1 MHIMT
6 NSYRFYNILE
16 ILFCFLLLFTG
27 FCFSKEC
34 SGALNGHYDT
44 ESCAVGGCCIPSD
57 GTGDTRCCIPTL
69 TLILVSVFI
78 GGTIFTIIVVIL
90 CCVICRYRKKK
101 KLRQRLEERRRRQ
114 RERDQERQRRLM
126 MDPFVNG
133 DPFQATGQEVEGT
146 SQPPHY
152 HGQETDTNIPQQTQ
166 PHTQTPTHAPTQGPT
181 QQNRYVPPP
190 YPNSPPPAYFS
201 RIGTRHEDRQT
212 SRTRNST
219 IESRS
224 SFHTDDIQPEV
235 TIVES
240 PSPSIPPPAP
250 APVIQQSHSRSSNSV
265 STTNINVPLGLVEI
279 NNANNRNNSRIHNE
293 QRILTIQDLESEE
306 KEDTMGE
313 ISKPES
319 RMSTKFS
326 FYPNNASRLSV
337 HPEEKS
343 PSMQNSRTSTKT
355 DKESR
360 TKHESRM
367 STISDTRN
375 VTNKNSRNSIKSETR
390 NSVNNESR
398 VSSHIMP
405 SVSNNERTKIPNDN
419 RGMFIKSRVSVVPED
434 LGRDDITTRNSSH
447 GRSYVRSVDP
457 DERVVSNLDY
467 V

>member
-1 MHIMT
+1 MN
-6 NSYRFYNILE
+6 NSYRFRNILE
-16 ILFCFLLLFTG
+16 IIFCFLLLFTG
-27 FCFSKEC
+27 FCLSKEC

-78 GGTIFTIIVVIL
+78 GE
-90 CCVICRYRKKK
+90 K

-133 DPFQATGQEVEGT
+133 DPFQATGQEG
-146 SQPPHY
+146 
-152 HGQETDTNIPQQTQ
+152 
-166 PHTQTPTHAPTQGPT
+166 
-181 QQNRYVPPP
+181 RYVPPP
-190 YPNSPPPAYFS
+190 YPNSPPPAYYS
-201 RIGTRHEDRQT
+201 RIGTRQEDRQR
-212 SRTRNST
+212 SMTRNST
-219 IESRS
+219 IVSRS

-235 TIVES
+235 TSVNS

-250 APVIQQSHSRSSNSV
+250 APIIQQSNSRNSNSI

-279 NNANNRNNSRIHNE
+279 NNANNRNNSRIRNE
-293 QRILTIQDLESEE
+293 QRVLTIQDLESDD

-313 ISKPES
+313 VSKPES

-343 PSMQNSRTSTKT
+343 PSMRNSRTSTKMN
-355 DKESR
+355 KESP

-367 STISDTRN
+367 SIISDTRN
-375 VTNKNSRNSIKSETR
+375 VTNKDSRNSIKSETR

-405 SVSNNERTKIPNDN
+405 SVSNNEQPKTHNDN
-419 RGMFIKSRVSVVPED
+419 RGLFIKSRISVVPED
-434 LGRDDITTRNSSH
+434 LGRMIS
-447 GRSYVRSVDP
+447 
-457 DERVVSNLDY
+457 
-467 V
+467 

>member
-1 MHIMT
+1 MN
-6 NSYRFYNILE
+6 NSYRFRNILE
-16 ILFCFLLLFTG
+16 IIFCFLLLFTG

-78 GGTIFTIIVVIL
+78 GGTIVTIIVVIL
-90 CCVICRYRKKK
+90 CCVICRYRKKR
-101 KLRQRLEERRRRQ
+101 KLRQRLDERRRRQ

-133 DPFQATGQEVEGT
+133 DPFLATGQEVEGT

-152 HGQETDTNIPQQTQ
+152 HGQETDTNIPQQPPPSTQ
-166 PHTQTPTHAPTQGPT
+166 APTHAPRQAPT

-190 YPNSPPPAYFS
+190 YPNSPPPAYYS
-201 RIGTRHEDRQT
+201 RIGTRHENRHT

-219 IESRS
+219 MESRS
-224 SFHTDDIQPEV
+224 SFQTDEIQPEV

-240 PSPSIPPPAP
+240 PSTSIQPPAT
-250 APVIQQSHSRSSNSV
+250 APTIQQSNSRNSNSV
-265 STTNINVPLGLVEI
+265 SRINTDIPLGLVAI
-279 NNANNRNNSRIHNE
+279 NNSNNRNNSRIHNE
-293 QRILTIQDLESEE
+293 QRVLTIQDLESDD
-306 KEDTMGE
+306 KEDALGE

-326 FYPNNASRLSV
+326 FYQNNVSRLSM

-343 PSMQNSRTSTKT
+343 PSMRNSRTSTKMN
-355 DKESR
+355 KESP
-360 TKHESRM
+360 
-367 STISDTRN
+367 TISDTRN

-405 SVSNNERTKIPNDN
+405 SVSNNEQPRISNDN
-419 RGMFIKSRVSVVPED
+419 RGLFIKSRISVVPED
-434 LGRDDITTRNSSH
+434 LGRDDIITRNSSH

>member
-1 MHIMT
+1 MHIMS
-6 NSYRFYNILE
+6 NSYRFSNILE
-16 ILFCFLLLFTG
+16 TVFCFLLLFAG
-27 FCFSKEC
+27 FCLSKEC
-34 SGALNGHYDT
+34 SGALNGNYDT

-78 GGTIFTIIVVIL
+78 GGTIVTIIVVIL

-133 DPFQATGQEVEGT
+133 DPFQVTGQEVEGT

-152 HGQETDTNIPQQTQ
+152 HGQETDTNTSQQ
-166 PHTQTPTHAPTQGPT
+166 PPAPT
-181 QQNRYVPPP
+181 QQNRHVPPP
-190 YPNSPPPAYFS
+190 YPNTPPPAYYS
-201 RIGTRHEDRQT
+201 RIGTRHEDRQR
-212 SRTRNST
+212 SRTRNSI
-219 IESRS
+219 IESRG

-235 TIVES
+235 TIIDS
-240 PSPSIPPPAP
+240 PSPSISPPVPAP
-250 APVIQQSHSRSSNSV
+250 IIEPSYSRNSNTV
-265 STTNINVPLGLVEI
+265 SGMNTNIPLGLVAI

-293 QRILTIQDLESEE
+293 QRVLTIQDLESDE
-306 KEDTMGE
+306 KEDTIGE
-313 ISKPES
+313 IAKPES

-326 FYPNNASRLSV
+326 FYPNNSSRLSV

-343 PSMQNSRTSTKT
+343 PSIQNSRTNTKM
-355 DKESR
+355 DKESPTKDESR
-360 TKHESRM
+360 LSTRCDTKHV
-367 STISDTRN
+367 RN
-375 VTNKNSRNSIKSETR
+375 DDSRNSIKSER
-390 NSVNNESR
+390 NSVNNNSR
-398 VSSHIMP
+398 MSSKIMHP
-405 SVSNNERTKIPNDN
+405 VLKNDQSKTPNDN
-419 RGMFIKSRVSVVPED
+419 RGLFIKSRISIVPED
-434 LGRDDITTRNSSH
+434 IGRDDINTRNSSH

>member
-1 MHIMT
+1 
-6 NSYRFYNILE
+6 
-16 ILFCFLLLFTG
+16 
-27 FCFSKEC
+27 
-34 SGALNGHYDT
+34 
-44 ESCAVGGCCIPSD
+44 
-57 GTGDTRCCIPTL
+57 
-69 TLILVSVFI
+69 
-78 GGTIFTIIVVIL
+78 
-90 CCVICRYRKKK
+90 
-101 KLRQRLEERRRRQ
+101 
-114 RERDQERQRRLM
+114 M

-133 DPFQATGQEVEGT
+133 DPFLATGQEVKVLT
-146 SQPPHY
+146 LHTTA
-152 HGQETDTNIPQQTQ
+152 ETVKYTQHTTHRHNALHNKQIVHISNLPQYTQ
-166 PHTQTPTHAPTQGPT
+166 D
-181 QQNRYVPPP
+181 
-190 YPNSPPPAYFS
+190 S
-201 RIGTRHEDRQT
+201 TRQEDRHT

-235 TIVES
+235 TTIGS

-250 APVIQQSHSRSSNSV
+250 APIIQQPNSRNSNSI

-279 NNANNRNNSRIHNE
+279 NNANNRNNSRIRNE
-293 QRILTIQDLESEE
+293 QRVLTIQDLESDD

-313 ISKPES
+313 VSKPES

-343 PSMQNSRTSTKT
+343 PSMRNSRTSTKMN
-355 DKESR
+355 KESP

-375 VTNKNSRNSIKSETR
+375 VTNKDSRNSIKSETR
-390 NSVNNESR
+390 NSVNNDSR

-405 SVSNNERTKIPNDN
+405 SISNNEQTKIPNDK
-419 RGMFIKSRVSVVPED
+419 RSLFIKSRISVVPEV
-434 LGRDDITTRNSSH
+434 LGRDDSITRNSSH